1 MSFELLR
8 TSLSILLQGLVTT
21 LLLSI
26 ASIVGSTLI
35 GLFAAV
41 LRSFGPWGTDRIAR
55 LYTELFRGTPVLIT
69 LMFIYFGV
77 SYFGY
82 AIDVFAAGVIG
93 LSVYQG
99 AYIAEVFRS
108 GIESVAKGQWE
119 VSQILGLSRA
129 QAFAFVVLPQTGR
142 IVLPPLVGQYLS
154 LIKDTSI
161 VSMIGMSELM
171 HGGQAIVDRIGK
183 PVEIYG
189 LVALIYF
196 VVCFPLSQ
204 WVRHHDRR
212 RIIVSNQSHYS
223 GPSFRSRASVK
234 HSARRAFSMRSI
246 SKCARAKFSCSSAR
260 RVRARARCCASWR
273 DWKRAIPAKYGSTKC
288 RCMTRNGAREIRG
301 HVGMVFQQFNL
312 FPHKTAL
319 GNVTLAL
326 IKARRM
332 SPADARRRAM
342 EALDR
347 VGLVERAEH
356 YPSQLSGGQQQRVA
370 IARALAVEP
379 GIMFFDEA
387 TSALD
392 PELVGEVTEVMRG
405 LARDGMTMVVVT
417 HEMGF
422 ARKTADRVVFM
433 DKGVIAEQGE
443 PEQIFVNPS
452 NERTRQFLHRVLD
465 H

>member
-1 MSFELLR
+1 M
-8 TSLSILLQGLVTT
+8 
-21 LLLSI
+21 
-26 ASIVGSTLI
+26 
-35 GLFAAV
+35 
-41 LRSFGPWGTDRIAR
+41 
-55 LYTELFRGTPVLIT
+55 
-69 LMFIYFGV
+69 
-77 SYFGY
+77 
-82 AIDVFAAGVIG
+82 
-93 LSVYQG
+93 
-99 AYIAEVFRS
+99 
-108 GIESVAKGQWE
+108 
-119 VSQILGLSRA
+119 
-129 QAFAFVVLPQTGR
+129 
-142 IVLPPLVGQYLS
+142 
-154 LIKDTSI
+154 
-161 VSMIGMSELM
+161 
-171 HGGQAIVDRIGK
+171 
-183 PVEIYG
+183 
-189 LVALIYF
+189 
-196 VVCFPLSQ
+196 
-204 WVRHHDRR
+204 
-212 RIIVSNQSHYS
+212 SNQSQTRPIISLS
-223 GPSFRSRASVK
+223 GVSKAFGATRVLNEINLDVRSGEVLVLIGASGSGKSTVLRIMAGLETTDSGEVWVNEVPLHDPK
-234 HSARRAFSMRSI
+234 
-246 SKCARAKFSCSSAR
+246 
-260 RVRARARCCASWR
+260 RAR
-273 DWKRAIPAKYGSTKC
+273 D
-288 RCMTRNGAREIRG
+288 IRG

-332 SPADARRRAM
+332 SPADACKRAM
-342 EALDR
+342 EVLDR
-347 VGLVERAEH
+347 VGLAERADH

-443 PEQIFVNPS
+443 PEQIFVDPS